1 MREKNTKP
9 EAAEATKGKT
19 DQLSRRFSQLG
30 EIEDVN
36 ANIDMALDILYNHFL
51 TGFYEETQGV
61 NEIAGMSN
69 LCGYLESFGQLVQI
83 AADRIRY
90 ENKHLLEIY
99 ETMWAD
105 YLKEREPAQK

>member
-36 ANIDMALDILYNHFL
+36 ANIDMALDVLYNHFF
-51 TGFYEETQGV
+51 TEFYEETKGV

-69 LCGYLESFGQLVQI
+69 LCEYLEGFGKLVQI

-90 ENKHLLEIY
+90 ENKHLLEIH
-99 ETMWAD
+99 ETTWAD

>member
-1 MREKNTKP
+1 MNANQRTP

-51 TGFYEETQGV
+51 TRFYEETKGV
-61 NEIAGMSN
+61 NEIAGMPN
-69 LCGYLESFGQLVQI
+69 LCGYLEGFGQLVQI
-83 AADRIRY
+83 AADRIRD
-90 ENKHLLEIY
+90 ENKHLLKIY